1 MTLLM
6 GVLFGGQL
14 EVLAK
19 GHKLVKIHALG
30 LFMNIIKGAMFHF
43 TEIFIGGKNYR
54 YPAVGYLFAVK
65 YMTHDLLRPG
75 LGYRNIE

>member
-43 TEIFIGGKNYR
+43 TEIE
-54 YPAVGYLFAVK
+54 FAVE
-65 YMTHDLLRPG
+65 G
-75 LGYRNIE
+75 IE